1 MTPLVLFVSVALGW
15 IVVVLL
21 IAAVVLPYLLRPTA
35 LARVLG
41 VAGSFTGALVERM
54 RPHAWLGYA
63 IVVLSGLHAIAGLG
77 AGFRRFD
84 AAGLWFAAI
93 AFALLCG
100 QWLLGT
106 RLMRRSL
113 EQRPRL
119 RRWHFGAMVGA
130 FAAIFAHAFLN
141 GALLRTIVP

>member
-1 MTPLVLFVSVALGW
+1 MMPMVFFVSAALGW

-41 VAGSFTGALVERM
+41 IAGSFTGAIVERM

-63 IVVLSGLHAIAGLG
+63 IVALSALHAIAGLG
-77 AGFRRFD
+77 GGFHRFD
-84 AAGLWFAAI
+84 MAGLWFAAI
-93 AFALLCG
+93 AFALLCV
-100 QWLLGT
+100 QWLLGS

-113 EQRPRL
+113 EHRPRL

-141 GALLRTIVP
+141 GALLRTIIP

>member
-77 AGFRRFD
+77 GGFRRFD
-84 AAGLWFAAI
+84 AAGLWLATI
-93 AFALLCG
+93 AFVLLCA
-100 QWLLGT
+100 QWLLGS

-119 RRWHFGAMVGA
+119 RCWHFGAMVGA

-141 GALLRTIVP
+141 GALLRTIIP